1 MKRLLLM
8 LAALAV
14 AHQLLLLQPRL
25 QHPLLP
31 LPPLRLLPP

>member
-14 AHQLLLLQPRL
+14 AHQLLLLQP
-25 QHPLLP
+25 PLLP

>member
-1 MKRLLLM
+1 MKRPPPM
-8 LAALAV
+8 LVGLAV

-25 QHPLLP
+25 QPPLRP